1 MAQGYHG
8 NFMRNRGLGLP
19 LLHSKCMPVDVILL
33 RQHLEPKLYLKGRGG
48 QSTQVLV
55 VVLQGFLKFCLV
67 HFAHMSALRTILCD
81 CSPI

>member
-33 RQHLEPKLYLKGRGG
+33 RQHLEPKLYLKGKGRAKHPGP
-48 QSTQVLV
+48 S
-55 VVLQGFLKFCLV
+55 CS
-67 HFAHMSALRTILCD
+67 FARVS
-81 CSPI
+81 